1 MERGVRKE
9 GDAPD
14 PNYVHLHLEIF
25 LPDILKSSGL
35 GGGGLPRTQ
44 PEKANLSA
52 EEGGK
57 KWGKSLLDKD
67 TWKGTLTFLPLTVI
81 CILYILAS
89 SKGLIHVSYDL
100 RKGRLECF
108 ST

>member
-1 MERGVRKE
+1 MERGVSKE
-9 GDAPD
+9 GDPPD

-57 KWGKSLLDKD
+57 EMGGNHCWTKTPGREHLRSYLL
-67 TWKGTLTFLPLTVI
+67 
-81 CILYILAS
+81 
-89 SKGLIHVSYDL
+89 
-100 RKGRLECF
+100 
-108 ST
+108 

>member
-57 KWGKSLLDKD
+57 KWGE
-67 TWKGTLTFLPLTVI
+67 I
-81 CILYILAS
+81 IA
-89 SKGLIHVSYDL
+89 
-100 RKGRLECF
+100 
-108 ST
+108 